1 MEKKEQKEQKQKKPY
16 MAPEVKS
23 VAMEMSGMIATPDKT
38 AASFVVDD
46 YDEENV
52 TPTTTDGNSFNVW

>member
-1 MEKKEQKEQKQKKPY
+1 MEKKEQKEQKKKKPY

-23 VAMEMSGMIATPDKT
+23 VAMEMSGMIATSDKS
-38 AASFVVDD
+38 AASIVVED
-46 YDEENV
+46 YDEEDV